1 MKLLL
6 DTHAFIWWDGDP
18 SKLSDQALGSVPLT
32 SQQSAFESCERLGD
46 GKLTLRMP
54 LADVVRDQRHS
65 GLLLESVVLEDILAL
80 SALPTFH
87 RDPFDRLIVAQ
98 TNRGGFHLVTQ
109 DPEMRR
115 YPVSLLW

>member
-1 MKLLL
+1 MQIKLDL
-6 DTHAFIWWDGDP
+6 
-18 SKLSDQALGSVPLT
+18 
-32 SQQSAFESCERLGD
+32 
-46 GKLTLRMP
+46 GKLTLRMS
-54 LADVVRDQRHS
+54 LADVIRDQRHS
-65 GLLLESVVLEDILAL
+65 GLLLEPVVLEDILAL

-87 RDPFDRLIVAQ
+87 RDPFDRLIIAQ